1 MKPSEQAWN
10 RLAQTAARAPEEPA
24 DLPLGFVTRTVANW
38 NAHPGERVASMME
51 FFTWRGLALAMIIL
65 IGTVAIGYDALS
77 GFVAGDTS
85 LPDTDNMVQLISDW
99 AQ

>member
-10 RLAQTAARAPEEPA
+10 RLAPIAARAPEESA
-24 DLPLGFVTRTVANW
+24 DLPLGFATRTVANW
-38 NAHPGERVASMME
+38 KAYPGERVASMVE
-51 FFTWRGLALAMIIL
+51 FFTWRGLALAMVIL
-65 IGTVAIGYDALS
+65 IGTVAIGYDAVS

-85 LPDTDNMVQLISDW
+85 VTDNMVQFIPDW

>member
-10 RLAQTAARAPEEPA
+10 RLAPIAARAPEEPA
-24 DLPLGFVTRTVANW
+24 DLPLGFATRTVANW
-38 NAHPGERVASMME
+38 KSHPGERVASMME
-51 FFTWRGLALAMIIL
+51 FFTWRGLALAMLIL
-65 IGTVAIGYDALS
+65 IGTVAIGYDAVS

-85 LPDTDNMVQLISDW
+85 LPDNMVQLIPDW